1 MVFIAQWEIIYTIL
15 RKENAANQYAIP
27 KGMVI
32 ATMNISDVRLTGKG
46 GQRVKRQ
53 VTTSLGCTEIT
64 KVPGLTTLTSSNAA
78 KWPQV
83 KY

>member
-1 MVFIAQWEIIYTIL
+1 MVFIAQREFIYTIL
-15 RKENAANQYAIP
+15 RKENVANQYAIP

-32 ATMNISDVRLTGKG
+32 ATMNISDMRLTGKD
-46 GQRVKRQ
+46 GQRVKRL
-53 VTTSLGCTEIT
+53 VTTSLGCTEII
-64 KVPGLTTLTSSNAA
+64 KVTGFTTLTTSNAA